1 MHITGETENW
11 TIHILGAIFFGLWQ
25 PYSLY
30 GWYYFYSA
38 SYGVAEAFMVLNVN
52 SCKIV
57 S

>member
-11 TIHILGAIFFGLWQ
+11 TIHILGAVFFGFWE

-38 SYGVAEAFMVLNVN
+38 SYGVTEAFMFLNVN